1 MKPLILVVDDQPEIR
16 DLLIHVLGAA
26 GFEVNTAVDGR
37 DASLSIGDRVVDLV
51 LTDINMPERNGF
63 DLIVELRVRRPSLP
77 VIAMSGGGGRLS
89 REDCLKTAQRIGAV
103 SVLHKPFTTAQLL
116 ATVDLALV
124 ERRT

>member
-51 LTDINMPERNGF
+51 LTDKI
-63 DLIVELRVRRPSLP
+63 
-77 VIAMSGGGGRLS
+77 GR
-89 REDCLKTAQRIGAV
+89 AHV
-103 SVLHKPFTTAQLL
+103 
-116 ATVDLALV
+116 
-124 ERRT
+124 